1 MPMRGFT
8 LIEVMTTI
16 AILVVIMM
24 AVGLFQYDVINYNRS
39 GGVALTNTQEVQA
52 MLKTMTRE
60 LRSMESGADGAY
72 PISAAATSTVTFYA
86 DVNHDNLKE
95 KIRYYL
101 GTTTSTLN
109 TVYRGVI
116 NPSGSPATY
125 NSSTETRKILVT
137 GVRVSSTTPL
147 FQYFDG
153 MYSGTTTPMTYP
165 LNLTSIRLVKI
176 TMPIDT
182 DPNRSPIIRTY
193 TTQAELR
200 NLKDNL

>member
-1 MPMRGFT
+1 MF
-8 LIEVMTTI
+8 
-16 AILVVIMM
+16 
-24 AVGLFQYDVINYNRS
+24 AVGAFQYDVINYNRTGS
-39 GGVALTNTQEVQA
+39 VSLTNTQEVQV

-72 PISAAATSTVTFYA
+72 PIAAAATSSVTFYA

-95 KIRYYL
+95 KIRYYV

-116 NPSGSPATY
+116 NPTGIPATY
-125 NSSTETRKILVT
+125 NPAAETRTILVT

-182 DPNRSPIIRTY
+182 DPNRSPIIRVY